1 MFSEVRQFKNLTKLN
16 GEGIIG
22 DHTCRSHY
30 SVSAGYKAVGVE
42 HIAGDGRVIIRAIL
56 YAEDGFSE
64 VLATGYKSTAH
75 EQYGG
80 CDAMVQG

>member
-16 GEGIIG
+16 GESTIG
-22 DHTCRSHY
+22 DLTFRSHY
-30 SVSAGYKAVGVE
+30 SVGAGYEAVGVQ
-42 HIAGDGRVIIRAIL
+42 HVAGDGRVIIWTVL
-56 YAEDGFSE
+56 YAQDGFSE
-64 VLATGYKSTAH
+64 VLATGYKSAAH